1 MRFFIKWAALIAGVL
16 LFGTHSVLA
25 FRFSMQSVGMIE
37 ALVSMFLF
45 VIAGGITGGLV
56 AVAVRLACQS
66 EGK

>member
-1 MRFFIKWAALIAGVL
+1 
-16 LFGTHSVLA
+16 
-25 FRFSMQSVGMIE
+25 MQSVGMIE

-56 AVAVRLACQS
+56 AVAVRLARQS